1 MKQRN
6 LRSQSGLTVIVVLVL
21 LSVMLVGA
29 LSLARMTEIGTLAAG
44 NVANK
49 ESSLLASEAGLTA
62 AFNAVKLLNEA
73 TAKEDAGGWYYATQQ
88 VVTANGLPKVNF
100 TAAPSFKVNDRY
112 TVRYVVDR
120 MCSVKDVPAGEVL
133 RHCLVRQALSPNANG
148 NKVDDQP
155 KPEPAAAIQYR
166 VTVRVTDDKGG
177 QTWVQSLVTKGSGA

>member
-1 MKQRN
+1 MKHRN
-6 LRSQSGLTVIVVLVL
+6 LRSQSGLTVVVVLVL

-29 LSLARMTEIGTLAAG
+29 LSLARMSEIGTLAAG

-62 AFNAVKLLNEA
+62 AFNAVKLLNDND
-73 TAKEDAGGWYYATQQ
+73 AKNDAGGWYYATQQ
-88 VVTANGLPKVNF
+88 AVTANGLPKVNF

-120 MCSVKDVPAGEVL
+120 MCSVKEVPAGEVL
-133 RHCLVRQALSPNANG
+133 RHCLVRYANQNNG

-166 VTVRVTDDKGG
+166 VTVRVTDEKGG
-177 QTWVQSLVTKGSGA
+177 QTWVQSLVTRGSST